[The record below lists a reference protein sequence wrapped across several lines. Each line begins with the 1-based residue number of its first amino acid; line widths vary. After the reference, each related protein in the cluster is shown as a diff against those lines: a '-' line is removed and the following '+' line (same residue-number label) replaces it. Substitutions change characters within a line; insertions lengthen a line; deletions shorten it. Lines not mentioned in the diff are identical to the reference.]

1 MQDEKVSY
9 LSIVIESNEGGY
21 LARRPGIQGA
31 FVEGDTIEETIFNC
45 VDVVKMISAYRAK
58 RSKRL
63 A

>member
-1 MQDEKVSY
+1 MPDEKAPY

-31 FVEGDTIEETIFNC
+31 FAEGDTIEEAIFNC